1 MPVSTSPTC
10 SRASA
15 CAAARSRLAGPS
27 SGYAP
32 SMSTIPA
39 PSVSLS
45 QAGRA
50 AHDLGLAGLLGGNLF
65 GRLALHPSVTA
76 ISDQSERG
84 MVVNAAWRR
93 YGVVNSI
100 SLLAVGTGW
109 LGARANE
116 AADRRL
122 SPQERRLARAKDVLV
137 GVVAATGLAS
147 AVQGVRFASLA
158 PDGAVALSDGDH
170 VAPNAGD
177 AARRVKRR
185 LNALGAASLA
195 AEAALVAV
203 NAALNQRSFRRPPA
217 RRLLPRI
224 GRV

>member
-1 MPVSTSPTC
+1 M
-10 SRASA
+10 R
-15 CAAARSRLAGPS
+15 
-27 SGYAP
+27 
-32 SMSTIPA
+32 TIPA
-39 PSVSLS
+39 PSVPVS
-45 QAGRA
+45 QLGRA

-76 ISDQSERG
+76 ISDESERG

-93 YGVVNSI
+93 YGTINTL

-109 LGARANE
+109 IGARANE

-122 SPQERRLARAKDVLV
+122 SVRERRLARAKDVLV

-147 AVQGVRFASLA
+147 AVQGVRFAAQA
-158 PDGAVALSDGDH
+158 PRGAVPLSDGDH
-170 VAPNAGD
+170 AAGAAGD
-177 AARRVKRR
+177 EARRAKRR

-195 AEAALVAV
+195 AEVSLVAV

-217 RRLLPRI
+217 RRLVPRV
-224 GRV
+224 GRI

>member
-1 MPVSTSPTC
+1 MQ
-10 SRASA
+10 
-15 CAAARSRLAGPS
+15 
-27 SGYAP
+27 
-32 SMSTIPA
+32 TIPA
-39 PSVSLS
+39 PSVPLS
-45 QAGRA
+45 QLGRA

-76 ISDQSERG
+76 ISSESERG

-93 YGVVNSI
+93 YGTINTL
-100 SLLAVGTGW
+100 SLLAVGSGW

-122 SPQERRLARAKDVLV
+122 SADERRLARAKDVLV

-147 AVQGVRFASLA
+147 AVQGMRFASQA
-158 PDGAVALSDGDH
+158 PRGAVPMSDGDH
-170 VAPNAGD
+170 AAASAGD
-177 AARRVKRR
+177 DARRAKRR

-195 AEAALVAV
+195 AEVSLVAV
-203 NAALNQRSFRRPPA
+203 NAALNQRSFRRPAA
-217 RRLLPRI
+217 RRLVPRL